1 MITRTPH
8 LTQDYPDVLAHRIRT
23 THPGQAH
30 FANTGPFGATCG
42 DCVFLG
48 YHRQIRNNSGD
59 TIKTVH
65 RSGCGKFHELTN
77 KHGPVVPAHAAACR
91 YFERKGGSKQ
101 VKGNASTINQL
112 MEVVS

>member
-1 MITRTPH
+1 MIARTLH
-8 LTQDYPDVLAHRIRT
+8 LTQGFSGVLEHQIRT
-23 THPGQAH
+23 TYPGQAH

-48 YHRQIRNNSGD
+48 YQRQIRNNSGD

-77 KHGPVVPAHAAACR
+77 MHGPVVPAHAAACR

-101 VKGNASTINQL
+101 VNGNASTINQL